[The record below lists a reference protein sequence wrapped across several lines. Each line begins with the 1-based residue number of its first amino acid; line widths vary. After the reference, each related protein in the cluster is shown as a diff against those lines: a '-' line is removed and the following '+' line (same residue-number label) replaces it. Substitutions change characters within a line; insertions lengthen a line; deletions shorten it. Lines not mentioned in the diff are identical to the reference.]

1 MVRVQPGELPKGR
14 LRGAF
19 AEAGKIGVAVHS
31 IEPLASCVAS
41 IARATLGD
49 VFRYLIKFP
58 DGLLH
63 DPAVFVTALPFWS
76 LTETLR
82 IGSGRLLRIV
92 AVDTQINHALISAR
106 IDGVFTVEIV
116 R

>member
-1 MVRVQPGELPKGR
+1 MSC
-14 LRGAF
+14 GAR
-19 AEAGKIGVAVHS
+19 
-31 IEPLASCVAS
+31 

-49 VFRYLIKFP
+49 VFRYLVKFP

-63 DPAVFVTALPFWS
+63 DPAVLVTAVPFWS

-82 IGSGRLLRIV
+82 VGGGRLLRIV
-92 AVDTQINHALISAR
+92 AVDTEINQALIAAR
-106 IDGVFTVEIV
+106 IDGVFTVEVV

>member
-1 MVRVQPGELPKGR
+1 
-14 LRGAF
+14 
-19 AEAGKIGVAVHS
+19 
-31 IEPLASCVAS
+31 
-41 IARATLGD
+41 

-63 DPAVFVTALPFWS
+63 DPAVFVTAVPFWS

-82 IGSGRLLRIV
+82 VGSGRLLRII
-92 AVDTQINHALISAR
+92 AVDTRVNRALTAAR
-106 IDGVFTVEIV
+106 IDGVFTVEVV